1 MTGVQTCALPISRN
15 GFSTPYSADAMVKQ
29 EAIQRCKKSYIIAD
43 PTKFDSIANVTFAML
58 SDATIITTKVP
69 DKYWHSV
76 ASIIET
82 DVLLNE

>member
-1 MTGVQTCALPISRN
+1 
-15 GFSTPYSADAMVKQ
+15 MVKQ